1 MVESASEIRMDWRSR
16 HAEAA
21 RDARH
26 LCKLESPVQVI
37 IAVMMTLATLFFIW
51 NVGGQNDA
59 ATELTT
65 RIGTSLGILLIFPFV
80 YLWKLFR
87 VGWWIERRA
96 SMLMIFFGALV
107 AIGGAGIAATAFY
120 QARLPKVAPLGALLP
135 FAANPEIT
143 WDFEGLN
150 PNISFLGVTGPGAG
164 SLVYSFQARGTN
176 NTDKPIKGISGT
188 LQSDRTLKEIPV
200 EFDFSGADGIQKRG
214 QFSAR
219 SFFSADKH
227 GIPFHDFGKDWASFT
242 FSYTYN
248 GRTFSVP
255 INEPAVRKMVARVV
269 FGGAFF
275 EGDK

>member
-26 LCKLESPVQVI
+26 LCKFESPVQVI
-37 IAVMMTLATLFFIW
+37 IALMVTLATLFFIW

-107 AIGGAGIAATAFY
+107 AIGGAGIAGF
-120 QARLPKVAPLGALLP
+120 KKG
-135 FAANPEIT
+135 
-143 WDFEGLN
+143 D
-150 PNISFLGVTGPGAG
+150 SFLRDHSFLQISMEFRSMILEKIGPLLHFPTRIMGV
-164 SLVYSFQARGTN
+164 LFQSR
-176 NTDKPIKGISGT
+176 
-188 LQSDRTLKEIPV
+188 
-200 EFDFSGADGIQKRG
+200 
-214 QFSAR
+214 
-219 SFFSADKH
+219 
-227 GIPFHDFGKDWASFT
+227 
-242 FSYTYN
+242 
-248 GRTFSVP
+248 
-255 INEPAVRKMVARVV
+255 
-269 FGGAFF
+269 
-275 EGDK
+275 

>member
-1 MVESASEIRMDWRSR
+1 
-16 HAEAA
+16 
-21 RDARH
+21 
-26 LCKLESPVQVI
+26 
-37 IAVMMTLATLFFIW
+37 
-51 NVGGQNDA
+51 
-59 ATELTT
+59 
-65 RIGTSLGILLIFPFV
+65 
-80 YLWKLFR
+80 
-87 VGWWIERRA
+87 
-96 SMLMIFFGALV
+96 MLMIFFSALV

-120 QARLPKVAPLGALLP
+120 QARLPKVAPLGPLLP

-143 WDFEGLN
+143 WDFEGMN
-150 PNISFLGVTGPGAG
+150 PNISFLGATGPGAG
-164 SLVYSFQARGTN
+164 SLVYSFQARGAN

-219 SFFSADKH
+219 SF
-227 GIPFHDFGKDWASFT
+227 PFHDFGKDWASFT

-248 GRTFSVP
+248 RRTFSVP